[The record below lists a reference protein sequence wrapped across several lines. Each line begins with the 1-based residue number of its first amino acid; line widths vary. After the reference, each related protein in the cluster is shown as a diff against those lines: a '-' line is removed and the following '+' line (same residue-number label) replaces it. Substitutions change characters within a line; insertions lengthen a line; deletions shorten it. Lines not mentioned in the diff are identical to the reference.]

1 MEINVYFMWYK
12 MLPDDKG
19 SAELLLEQYADFM
32 DTGTLFRLIE
42 LISRREG
49 KSKEQVLDELGL
61 RGKLD
66 SIEVERDVKEK
77 IVRESVKRV
86 GDAEVAC
93 IMYNRISKVFTEF
106 LKDLLLLMTERI
118 NGGSANKYTEVDILY
133 NILLKNL

>member
-12 MLPDDKG
+12 MLPDGEG

-61 RGKLD
+61 KGKLD
-66 SIEVERDVKEK
+66 NIEVERDVKEK
-77 IVRESVKRV
+77 IVREAVKRV

-106 LKDLLLLMTERI
+106 LRDLLLLMIERI
-118 NGGSANKYTEVDILY
+118 NGGSANKYTEC
-133 NILLKNL
+133 